1 MQPNGNT
8 KDEVR
13 ILLVDDLT
21 SMRKVVRKLLSSL
34 GYTNVREARDA
45 SEAVKILSLSR
56 FDLIISD
63 WNMPTM
69 SGHQLLEFVR
79 GRDQLEHV
87 PFVMLTMQSD
97 KDSVIAAKES
107 GVSDYLVKPFTVDEL
122 ESKLQRLHS
131 GSRRETRS

>member
-122 ESKLQRLHS
+122 ESKLQRLLS